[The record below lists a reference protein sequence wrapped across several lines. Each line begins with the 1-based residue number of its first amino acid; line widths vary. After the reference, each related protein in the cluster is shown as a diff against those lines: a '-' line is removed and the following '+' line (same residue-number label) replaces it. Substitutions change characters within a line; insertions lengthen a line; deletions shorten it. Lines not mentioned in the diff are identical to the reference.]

1 MGKATVRKN
10 IFGKEN
16 SIFDFAINVFLFS
29 GSLYFIYYSFRTA
42 RIFHFLLSFFVYILT
57 RLIRKRKLKW
67 KYYGGVTEAGIFLL
81 SFLLT
86 GYLLYVLKIDTDIEN
101 FISRETLSALGALFL
116 VSFILS
122 FLNSTKNTFCIIIST
137 LLIVSITIIAISYM
151 DYVEAFFIRNTTLS
165 GLIRGSPLIYLIIAV
180 FGLNSLFIKKE
191 ESE

>member
-67 KYYGGVTEAGIFLL
+67 KYYGGVTEAGVFLL

-122 FLNSTKNTFCIIIST
+122 FLNSTKNTFCILVST
-137 LLIVSITIIAISYM
+137 VLVIALAVIAISYM
-151 DYVEAFFIRNTTLS
+151 DYVDIFFVRDTTIV
-165 GLIRGSPLIYLIIAV
+165 GLIRSSPLIYLLITV
-180 FGLNSLFIKKE
+180 LGLNNLFIKKE
-191 ESE
+191 ESA